1 MFEEKKARERMF
13 GYQKVW
19 NANSDV
25 FELPDI
31 SLMMLLGKKNDKALQ
46 LLAEMKNEVEKVVAI
61 VESLTLNHA
70 LPDSLLQGTIEYGV
84 GLLNPE
90 FREEPLGSPEWLK
103 KAALFGFHL
112 GRLDRN
118 RIGENPPVALGA
130 HRKALVELFNNNF
143 SVDSEEVG
151 PTKSACLNIIE
162 AAFYTSR
169 RFDLQI

>member
-1 MFEEKKARERMF
+1 MR
-13 GYQKVW
+13 
-19 NANSDV
+19 
-25 FELPDI
+25 
-31 SLMMLLGKKNDKALQ
+31 
-46 LLAEMKNEVEKVVAI
+46 VVAFNPASATSNCWKNALRTDSMKI
-61 VESLTLNHA
+61 DRKTLPRDRDSLRASVESLTLNHA

-84 GLLNPE
+84 GLLKPE